1 MELRSSAYLLTGL
14 LVTDI
19 RRPTVSGFLRSRKLR
34 GATMFEE
41 RRENSPIIKLRQVNS
56 PFISI
61 AHSRDRRPMGPQ
73 ASCLLNVG
81 IRPTPTLTH
90 NHNPPPIQNRL
101 RSRRTVRHLN

>member
-1 MELRSSAYLLTGL
+1 
-14 LVTDI
+14 
-19 RRPTVSGFLRSRKLR
+19 
-34 GATMFEE
+34 MFEE

-73 ASCLLNVG
+73 ASCLLNIG

-101 RSRRTVRHLN
+101 RSRRTDRHLNRIQIIRFAFESPRRQSVDR